1 MPFFLLL
8 DSFWLLFA
16 SAATGAAVFA
26 ASAAALSVAGAS
38 VFAGSAVVAASV
50 ELAALASAFGAVAVS
65 LVPEVVSSAPAG
77 FAGAG
82 SPGRTVSTTAVEPD
96 ELPAPPLDPTS
107 VVRFPPLNVSV
118 GPLSDSGSIWG
129 FP

>member
-8 DSFWLLFA
+8 DSFWLLFPA
-16 SAATGAAVFA
+16 PAPAAG
-26 ASAAALSVAGAS
+26 AALSAAVPSVLAVSVAAAAPGA
-38 VFAGSAVVAASV
+38 AGSVEFAALPSPFVVAV
-50 ELAALASAFGAVAVS
+50 PLELS

-82 SPGRTVSTTAVEPD
+82 SPGLTVSTTAVELD
-96 ELPAPPLDPTS
+96 ELPPPDDTS

-118 GPLSDSGSIWG
+118 GPLSDSGSI
-129 FP
+129 